1 MTVEPGHAHA
11 ALLLHATTP
20 GVHPK
25 AHVYAE
31 LGPDLFD
38 YLRAIDDANRRPD
51 RPTAWELDV
60 RTGPAAARRCYR
72 EQPGN
77 TVVVAGPNRAKFDLV
92 AAAVADN
99 LHVLVDPPWVIDP
112 ADLPRLERL
121 LKEAESREV
130 LVKELAPARHAP
142 WNGLLRDLM
151 RDPEVFGGAVVGT
164 AADPGLT
171 LESTHHL
178 PPPTPP
184 TGTGV
189 GERRPA
195 WTFDPHHAG
204 DCLAASTAPLIDL
217 AFWLLFPHQ
226 PIEPAADVE
235 LVDAVSWPTH
245 LSAPQ
250 FSAATGL
257 PAIPPAL
264 DAGGHLLHY
273 GNGHATFTVRGAHV
287 RVGTLWETEPP
298 SGTPAG
304 DAYECVARG
313 GLSKVAVR
321 HWGDGRVELSVTA
334 NEVSRDAALKVALTR
349 RAADWQPRHP
359 GLRFEARDGG
369 FRLAGSDELG
379 ERPGAAFG
387 RVLAEYVEQ
396 FTNPRNV
403 PAWEHFNLLAKYRL
417 TTQAAEVARSKRG

>member
-11 ALLLHATTP
+11 ALLLHAATP

-51 RPTAWELDV
+51 RPTAWELDA
-60 RTGPAAARRCYR
+60 RAGPAPARRCYR

-77 TVVVAGPNRAKFDLV
+77 TVVVAGRNRAKLDLV

-99 LHVLVDPPWVIDP
+99 LHVLVDPPWVLDP
-112 ADLPRLERL
+112 ADLPRLARVL
-121 LKEAESREV
+121 AEAESREV

-142 WNGLLRDLM
+142 WNGLLRDLL
-151 RDPEVFGGAVVGT
+151 RDPDVFGGAVVGT
-164 AADPGLT
+164 AADPGLA
-171 LESTHHL
+171 LESTHYL
-178 PPPTPP
+178 PAAGGGGPA
-184 TGTGV
+184 G
-189 GERRPA
+189 RRPA

-204 DCLAASTAPLIDL
+204 ECVASAAPLVDL
-217 AFWLLFPHQ
+217 AFWLLFPQ
-226 PIEPAADVE
+226 QAIDPASDIE
-235 LVDAVSWPTH
+235 LLDAVSWPTP

-257 PAIPPAL
+257 AALPPAL
-264 DAGGHLLHY
+264 DAGGHLLYY

-313 GLSKVAVR
+313 SLAKVAVR
-321 HWGDGRVELSVTA
+321 HWGDGRVELTVAA
-334 NEVSRDAALKVALTR
+334 NEPTRVGVLRVALAR
-349 RAADWQPRHP
+349 RAAEWQSRYP
-359 GLRFEARDGG
+359 GLRFEERGGG

-379 ERPGAAFG
+379 EHPGAAFG

-396 FTNPRNV
+396 FTNPRSV
-403 PAWEHFNLLAKYRL
+403 PAWEHFNALAKYRL
-417 TTQAAEVARSKRG
+417 TTHAAELARAKRSC